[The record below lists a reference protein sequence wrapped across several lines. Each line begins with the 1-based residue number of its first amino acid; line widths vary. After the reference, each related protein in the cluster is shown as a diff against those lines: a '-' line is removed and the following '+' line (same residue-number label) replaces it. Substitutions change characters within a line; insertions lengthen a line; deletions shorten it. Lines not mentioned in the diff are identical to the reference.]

1 MKKLSVLACAALV
14 STLVFGSMAFAWHW
28 NWWDD
33 FHGTYEMVASGICN
47 HSTDGWLDKTGALNG
62 PNPPWTPVAGSKIWA
77 ANATIQATVNF
88 KRNGKGSL
96 KGINYISLLPGGQ
109 PVDGIK
115 DFQVSQGP
123 VETDFT
129 YEITNDG
136 EITITTTGGTIMNGM
151 ITRDWNVINLVNA
164 NQILNLTGTPYKSYA
179 IQNLVRILVRT
190 SD

>member
-1 MKKLSVLACAALV
+1 MKKLSVLTGAALLT
-14 STLVFGSMAFAWHW
+14 TLVIGSMAFAWHW
-28 NWWDD
+28 TWWDG

-47 HSTDGWLDKTGALNG
+47 HSTDGWLDKNGALNG
-62 PNPPWTPVAGSKIWA
+62 PSPPWTPVAGSKIWA